1 MRYLGVF
8 ATAEEV
14 DHLKRVLN
22 TPYIVIG
29 GVEPESPLRA
39 THRIALAHGLPEI
52 PGYYGCDLRTGEFVQ
67 TDE

>member
-1 MRYLGVF
+1 MRSLGVF

-22 TPYIVIG
+22 MPYIVIG
-29 GVEPESPLRA
+29 GVA

-52 PGYYGCDLRTGEFVQ
+52 PGYYGCDLRTGELVQ
-67 TDE
+67 ADE